1 MLRRFLLI
9 VACVLLDG
17 IICLSSQEG
26 EPAVSPPA
34 VPPTI
39 AVIDFANL
47 SDSYVPGIEETAA
60 QILSALLAQT
70 EKFVVLERERI
81 TAVVQELGF
90 VYSGLVDQE
99 STAIEIGKLLG
110 ADFVDL
116 GSILDY
122 STDTLVYSGYG
133 YGLQVKNTVY
143 TMQVSVKLVAVNTG
157 RIVYA
162 EVLEDNEKVLEAG
175 PLRIGLQGVEKR
187 LLTKI
192 LRQFVDHVSQLE
204 NLDRGQ
210 AELRLVEVVFES
222 VPAGANVEINGIY
235 IGSTPIVYSLEDG
248 KVYQIRITYPGTT
261 PWEMQ
266 VRAYEGLVVNVT
278 LAPPIEKEP

>member
-1 MLRRFLLI
+1 VLRRSLLI
-9 VACVLLDG
+9 VAYVLLGG
-17 IICLSSQEG
+17 IICLSGQQG
-26 EPAVSPPA
+26 EPSASPAA

-47 SDSYVPGIEETAA
+47 SGSYVAGIEETAGE
-60 QILSALLAQT
+60 ILSALLAQT
-70 EKFVVLERERI
+70 EKFAILERERI

-99 STAIEIGKLLG
+99 NTAIEIGKLLG
-110 ADFVDL
+110 ADIVAL
-116 GSILDY
+116 GSILNY
-122 STDTLVYSGYG
+122 STDTLVYSG

-143 TMQVSVKLVAVNTG
+143 TMQVSIKLVAVNTG

-235 IGSTPIVYSLEDG
+235 IGSTPITYSLEDG
-248 KVYQIRITYPGTT
+248 KVYQVRITYPGTT

-278 LAPPIEKEP
+278 LAPPAEEEP

>member
-1 MLRRFLLI
+1 MLRRSLLI
-9 VACVLLDG
+9 VAYVLLGG
-17 IICLSSQEG
+17 IICLSGQQG
-26 EPAVSPPA
+26 EPSASPAA

-47 SDSYVPGIEETAA
+47 SGSYVAGIEETAGE
-60 QILSALLAQT
+60 ILSALLAQT
-70 EKFVVLERERI
+70 EKFAILERERI

-99 STAIEIGKLLG
+99 NTAIEIGKLLG
-110 ADFVDL
+110 ADIVAL
-116 GSILDY
+116 GSILNY
-122 STDTLVYSGYG
+122 STDTLVYSG

-143 TMQVSVKLVAVNTG
+143 TMQVSIKLVAVNTG

-235 IGSTPIVYSLEDG
+235 IGSTPITYSLEDG
-248 KVYQIRITYPGTT
+248 KVYQVRITYPGTT

-278 LAPPIEKEP
+278 LAPPAEEEP

>member
-9 VACVLLDG
+9 VACVLLGG

-26 EPAVSPPA
+26 EPSVSPPA
-34 VPPTI
+34 FPPTI

-60 QILSALLAQT
+60 EILSTLLAQT

-99 STAIEIGKLLG
+99 NTAIEIGKLLG
-110 ADFVDL
+110 ADFVAL

-122 STDTLVYSGYG
+122 STDTLVYSG

-192 LRQFVDHVSQLE
+192 LRHFVDNVSQLE
-204 NLDRGQ
+204 SLDQGQ
-210 AELRLVEVVFES
+210 AKLRLVDVVFES
-222 VPAGANVEINGIY
+222 VPPGANVEINGIY

-278 LAPPIEKEP
+278 LAPPTEEEP